1 MPRSRC
7 GPRSARRRSS
17 SRRRRSRWLWRRR
30 RPSGSGSSWSHLWHE
45 RRPVGVERWSRI
57 KWQQEALGAERRAL
71 QRLRAQLEA
80 QEAEAHPV
88 VEEYQTQVRGRRGAC
103 FSEEPSGVWGFL
115 AAAATGS
122 WLESCSCPS
131 GGTRQSQRQCAE
143 ARTSSALPVTGSME
157 ELYFAPPP
165 RLSKAPCMPS
175 IREEELRPQLGALS
189 CRGAFFFTGEGDAYS
204 GARMVPLPGLPTLP
218 GSLPPMSAPLP
229 GMMTMPPPGTMVSV
243 AIDGLPFRYQLTEA
257 DLKETF
263 ERWGRVQ
270 LVQVSREG
278 RDVGTVTFV
287 DQVDAQDA
295 QKQLT
300 GQRCSFDGAEGTLV
314 VAMGGP
320 FQLDL
325 PRAAPGG

>member
-1 MPRSRC
+1 MMQDAKESLRATFR
-7 GPRSARRRSS
+7 AAEE
-17 SRRRRSRWLWRRR
+17 LIEKKKVQVA
-30 RPSGSGSSWSHLWHE
+30 LAQEETE
-45 RRPVGVERWSRI
+45 RERLQLELEWSRI

-131 GGTRQSQRQCAE
+131 GSTRQSQRQCAE

-175 IREEELRPQLGALS
+175 IREEEH
-189 CRGAFFFTGEGDAYS
+189 GEGLTSARRG
-204 GARMVPLPGLPTLP
+204 GA
-218 GSLPPMSAPLP
+218 
-229 GMMTMPPPGTMVSV
+229 
-243 AIDGLPFRYQLTEA
+243 
-257 DLKETF
+257 
-263 ERWGRVQ
+263 
-270 LVQVSREG
+270 
-278 RDVGTVTFV
+278 
-287 DQVDAQDA
+287 
-295 QKQLT
+295 
-300 GQRCSFDGAEGTLV
+300 
-314 VAMGGP
+314 
-320 FQLDL
+320 
-325 PRAAPGG
+325 